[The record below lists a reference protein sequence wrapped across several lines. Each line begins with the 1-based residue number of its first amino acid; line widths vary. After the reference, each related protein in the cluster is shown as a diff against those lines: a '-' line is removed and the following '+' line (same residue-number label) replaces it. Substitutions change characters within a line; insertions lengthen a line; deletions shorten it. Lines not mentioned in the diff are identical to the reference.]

1 MKLKNLVLAYQLEK
15 VKTVGKRTKI
25 ISQLNQIN
33 KEPYI
38 GSLFCKKKR
47 PHIEAL
53 KMCKSFKLRN

>member
-38 GSLFCKKKR
+38 GSLFCKKKKASYR
-47 PHIEAL
+47 GL
-53 KMCKSFKLRN
+53 KNV